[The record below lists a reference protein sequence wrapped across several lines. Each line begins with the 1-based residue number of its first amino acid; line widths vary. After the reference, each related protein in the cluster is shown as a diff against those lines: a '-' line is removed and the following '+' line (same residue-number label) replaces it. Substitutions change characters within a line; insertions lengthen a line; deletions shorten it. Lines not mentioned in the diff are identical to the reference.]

1 MNTFDF
7 DKLKSSL
14 HNILHQMQ
22 RDQWMPDYVV
32 GVVPDGIVPA
42 AFIAQYLGV
51 PLNSLHV
58 DLNDQVFTTLR
69 ECDDSRTETNCW
81 MADDAIGYQAERPY
95 NILVVLNRND
105 NAVIDWIRNDWEG
118 SNRTKEW
125 DAIWHRS
132 VRFAAL
138 VDVLENSTSVSYAA
152 HELESADNIEFIE
165 NKWWSK

>member
-1 MNTFDF
+1 MIEFDF
-7 DKLKSSL
+7 DKLRTSL
-14 HNILHQMQ
+14 HDIIHQIQ

-58 DLNDQVFTTLR
+58 DLSDNVLVALR
-69 ECDDSRTETNCW
+69 EEDYSQTETNCW
-81 MADDAIGYQAERPY
+81 MADDAIGYQAVRPY
-95 NILVVLNRND
+95 NILVVLNRNE

-118 SNRTKEW
+118 SNRSSDW
-125 DAIWHRS
+125 DNVWHKS

-138 VDVLENSTSVSYAA
+138 VDVLDNSTPVSYSA
-152 HELESADNIEFIE
+152 HEVERVEHIEFIE
-165 NKWWSK
+165 NKWWKK

>member
-1 MNTFDF
+1 MIDFDF

-22 RDQWMPDYVV
+22 TDRWMPDYVV

-58 DLNDQVFTTLR
+58 DLSDQVFNKLR
-69 ECDDSRTETNCW
+69 EWDDSRTETNCW

-105 NAVIDWIRNDWEG
+105 NAVIDWIRNDWES

-125 DAIWHRS
+125 DAVWHQS
-132 VRFAAL
+132 VRFATL

-152 HELESADNIEFIE
+152 HEIESADQINFIE

>member
-14 HNILHQMQ
+14 HDILHQMQ

-51 PLNSLHV
+51 PLNGLHV
-58 DLNDQVFTTLR
+58 DLSDQVFTTLR
-69 ECDDSRTETNCW
+69 ESNDSRTETNCW

-125 DAIWHRS
+125 DTIWHQS

-138 VDVLENSTSVSYAA
+138 VDVLENSTPVDYAA
-152 HELESADNIEFIE
+152 HELERADNIEFIE
-165 NKWWSK
+165 NKWWAK

>member
-1 MNTFDF
+1 MIEFDF
-7 DKLKSSL
+7 DKLKNSL
-14 HNILHQMQ
+14 HEILRQMQ
-22 RDQWMPDYVV
+22 NDRWMPDYVV

-58 DLNDQVFTTLR
+58 DLTDRVFNSLR
-69 ECDDSRTETNCW
+69 DCDDSRTETNCW

-105 NAVIDWIRNDWEG
+105 NAVIDWIRNDWE
-118 SNRTKEW
+118 SANRTKEW
-125 DAIWHRS
+125 DAVWHQS

-138 VDVLENSTSVSYAA
+138 VDVLENSTPVSYAA
-152 HELESADNIEFIE
+152 HELESADQINFIE
-165 NKWWSK
+165 SKWWSK

>member
-14 HNILHQMQ
+14 HDILHQMQ

-58 DLNDQVFTTLR
+58 DLSDQVFTTLR
-69 ECDDSRTETNCW
+69 DGDDSRTETNCW

-105 NAVIDWIRNDWEG
+105 NAVIDWIRNDWES

-125 DAIWHRS
+125 DAIWHQS

-138 VDVLENSTSVSYAA
+138 VDVLENSTPVNYAA
-152 HELESADNIEFIE
+152 HELESADNIDFIE
-165 NKWWSK
+165 NKWWVK